1 MRDMYDPTKNK
12 NINIDKT
19 TGKRKISDTFHSESK
34 KKRGPGR
41 PPKKS
46 KLVPKIAV
54 KKPRGR
60 PPKTSD
66 SRKNPRGRPPKMT
79 LLDSAKKPR
88 GRPPLNTSGE
98 SAEWDEETGTWL
110 DVQEKKKPTKIKSIR
125 SSTIRSSLLL
135 ITEAI
140 DEFTQCQAEYTEQHA
155 TQMRKMIKGLN
166 NVIDKIND

>member
-1 MRDMYDPTKNK
+1 MVVHQRRLTLR
-12 NINIDKT
+12 KT
-19 TGKRKISDTFHSESK
+19 TWSSTKDDFTGLSQ
-34 KKRGPGR
+34 
-41 PPKKS
+41 
-46 KLVPKIAV
+46 
-54 KKPRGR
+54 
-60 PPKTSD
+60 
-66 SRKNPRGRPPKMT
+66 
-79 LLDSAKKPR
+79 KPR